1 MEVQVPT
8 RRQFLK
14 ATTRVG
20 ATLTLAASL
29 CPPARP
35 VQAYNVSLLPVLQG
49 SDVLRDP
56 RVLQWIASGVG
67 SLWVAGHVVNS
78 FAHNLN
84 YANLP
89 QRLKNYFRCAGSECR
104 GMTKGKGIWET
115 IPEEIRMGGDKEI
128 DRFLKNKDWSHIIPK
143 SEGGSS
149 DPDNGIFEHTEENR
163 RRGGRRM
170 RPDEIEA
177 ARKVIR
183 SDMIR
188 SVLRQTTS
196 AMVKGA
202 SAGVILGGLLLCL
215 ECGLQYAEGKVKW
228 EQMVR
233 KIVRASALAGLSA
246 FIITGLI
253 VGLGILFPPLIPI
266 MALVLFVLQIVSLV
280 FLAYHAVKIA
290 QGWWEVLK
298 DYDLKNEFVGVLESL
313 EDFVREMIDDT
324 DDSILTVVWE
334 WIEGLAQRVGID
346 RAWGI
351 ASGFLQ
357 RIGMERAWNWFAS
370 QTRAVREQASVLM
383 SSLNAWNFPDFDI
396 DAGEMQEKIAEV
408 INLQFREAL
417 ETTDLIQR
425 SLKENLGSA
434 GREAWRAS

>member
-1 MEVQVPT
+1 MEVQAPT

-14 ATTRVG
+14 ASTRVG

-29 CPPARP
+29 YPPARP
-35 VQAYNVSLLPVLQG
+35 AQAYSVSLRPVLQEN
-49 SDVLRDP
+49 DVLSDA

-67 SLWVAGHVVNS
+67 SLWVAGRVVNS
-78 FAHNLN
+78 FARSLN
-84 YANLP
+84 YDNLP
-89 QRLKNYFRCAGSECR
+89 DNLKNYFRCAGSECR

-115 IPEEIRMGGDKEI
+115 IPEQIRMGGKSEI
-128 DRFLKNKDWSHIIPK
+128 DRFLKGKDWSHIIPK

-163 RRGGRRM
+163 RRGGRLM

-177 ARKVIR
+177 AGKVIK

-196 AMVKGA
+196 AMAKGA
-202 SAGVILGGLLLCL
+202 LASVLMGGLLLCL
-215 ECGLQYAEGKVKW
+215 ECGLSYAEGKISW
-228 EQMVR
+228 NQMVR
-233 KIVRASALAGLSA
+233 KIVRASALAGLYA

-280 FLAYHAVKIA
+280 FLAFHAVKIA
-290 QGWWEVLK
+290 EGWWEVLK
-298 DYDLKNEFVGVLESL
+298 KYDLKNEFVGVLESV

-324 DDSILTVVWE
+324 EDSILNVVWE

-346 RAWGI
+346 RAWKMAI
-351 ASGFLQ
+351 GFVQ
-357 RIGMERAWNWFAS
+357 RIGLDSAWNWFAS
-370 QTRAVREQASVLM
+370 QTRPVRVQASVLL
-383 SSLNAWNFPDFDI
+383 SSLIAWDFPDFVV
-396 DAGEMQEKIAEV
+396 DADEMREAIAKV
-408 INLQFREAL
+408 INLEFREAL
-417 ETTDLIQR
+417 ETTAQIRR
-425 SLKENLGSA
+425 SLIDNLGSA
-434 GREAWRAS
+434 GREVWRAG